1 MMCSANR
8 LRLGLVLAAFAHR
21 HGEAALANATLADL
35 HCCSVS
41 GENVLLM
48 ACEDD
53 LDDSIAG
60 ISYAFS
66 GNSSDGSAVC
76 GREIDAVCGMNV
88 QEAIRNKCVG
98 LRRCPL
104 KVEDFAAES
113 CPNAT
118 TQELR
123 VRWTCF
129 SDVRQQ
135 ERAQKQLP
143 QRLPDKPLRAQ
154 GSVIVDA
161 FGERVRFTGVTWG
174 GLHINNV
181 LSGLDVAP
189 ASSIAKLIR
198 RLGFNFVRLTFSAEA
213 VLQNPVVEDRRV
225 AANPQLL
232 GRRALDVID
241 AGVAALEQEGVMVW
255 LDNHMPESGWCCD
268 GHDGNGLWFNGRY
281 TAEDWIQMWQIVTQR
296 YGGRPNVVGVGLKNE
311 PRPACSGQ
319 HGSLAYNFSE
329 LFELAG
335 GNDAPDPHGM
345 KSQGSECV
353 WPQWSSGP
361 QKLQFKLAMER
372 AGKAI
377 LNLNPDL
384 LIGVS
389 GLYYSQFLNAV
400 AENPVD
406 LPRERLVYE
415 AHEYYWWRDHAPG
428 GNFDVDIDPEGA
440 LNNYTM
446 ALDENWGY
454 LLRNGIAPVLVSEF
468 GMSHTW
474 TKEANVLQWFKLWEA
489 YAQGEQGPLAVHG
502 GVDWAYWQLSGVQE
516 GGIGRHE
523 GQEESFGVLN
533 QCWTAPWNDDHFE
546 AIQGLGLTTRR
557 RMDETEVFLSG
568 VGSLF
573 LSRFAIVG
581 VVVALQAGWV

>member
-8 LRLGLVLAAFAHR
+8 LRLALVVLAVFAHR
-21 HGEAALANATLADL
+21 HGEAALANATLAGL

-41 GENVLLM
+41 GENVLVM

-53 LDDSIAG
+53 PDDSIA
-60 ISYAFS
+60 
-66 GNSSDGSAVC
+66 
-76 GREIDAVCGMNV
+76 
-88 QEAIRNKCVG
+88 
-98 LRRCPL
+98 
-104 KVEDFAAES
+104 
-113 CPNAT
+113 
-118 TQELR
+118 
-123 VRWTCF
+123 
-129 SDVRQQ
+129 
-135 ERAQKQLP
+135 
-143 QRLPDKPLRAQ
+143 
-154 GSVIVDA
+154 
-161 FGERVRFTGVTWG
+161 
-174 GLHINNV
+174 
-181 LSGLDVAP
+181 
-189 ASSIAKLIR
+189 
-198 RLGFNFVRLTFSAEA
+198 
-213 VLQNPVVEDRRV
+213 
-225 AANPQLL
+225 
-232 GRRALDVID
+232 
-241 AGVAALEQEGVMVW
+241 
-255 LDNHMPESGWCCD
+255 
-268 GHDGNGLWFNGRY
+268 
-281 TAEDWIQMWQIVTQR
+281 
-296 YGGRPNVVGVGLKNE
+296 GLKNE

-389 GLYYSQFLNAV
+389 GLHYSQFLNDV

-415 AHEYYWWRDHAPG
+415 VHEYYWWRDHAPG
-428 GNFDVDIDPEGA
+428 GNFDLDIDPEGA

-474 TKEANVLQWFKLWEA
+474 TKEANVLQWFKLWGA

-516 GGIGRHE
+516 GGFRRHE

-533 QCWTAPWNDDHFE
+533 RCWTAPWNDDHFE

-557 RMDETEVFLSG
+557 RMDETAVFLSG

-573 LSRFAIVG
+573 LSRFAMVG
-581 VVVALQAGWV
+581 VVVSLHAGWV